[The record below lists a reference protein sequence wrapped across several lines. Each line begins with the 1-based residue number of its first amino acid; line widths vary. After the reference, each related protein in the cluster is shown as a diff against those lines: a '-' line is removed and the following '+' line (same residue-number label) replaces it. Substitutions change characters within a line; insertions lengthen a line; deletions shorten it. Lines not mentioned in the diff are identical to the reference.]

1 MDKSEFERYTITV
14 RVIDFMIL
22 AGSFYLACFLLS
34 IPVAN
39 NLIIQTLVYACIVL
53 LSVTFGNHLLSSAIT
68 SSGRVVKMIIINA
81 TGLFIGAIIM
91 LIFGYIFPE
100 LGGVTFAVLLASVM
114 AFFVFG
120 TLSPLLRSDRHS
132 LL

>member
-1 MDKSEFERYTITV
+1 MDINENEPDTIAV
-14 RVIDFMIL
+14 RFIDFMVL
-22 AGSFYLACFLLS
+22 GGSFYLACFLLS

-39 NLIIQTLVYACIVL
+39 ILIIQTFMYASTVL
-53 LSVTFGNHLLSSAIT
+53 LAVVVGNRLLSSTLT
-68 SSGRVVKMIIINA
+68 SAGRVVKMIIINA
-81 TGLFIGAIIM
+81 TGLFIGSIIM

-100 LGGVTFAVLLASVM
+100 LGGFSVAVVFASVM

-132 LL
+132 VP

>member
-1 MDKSEFERYTITV
+1 MDNSDTITEK
-14 RVIDFMIL
+14 IINFIIL
-22 AGSFYLACFLLS
+22 GCSFYLSCFLLS
-34 IPVAN
+34 IQVER
-39 NLIIQTLVYACIVL
+39 NLIIQTFIYACVVL
-53 LSVTFGNHLLSSAIT
+53 LVVAIGKRILFANFSSA
-68 SSGRVVKMIIINA
+68 GRVVKTIIINA
-81 TGLFIGAIIM
+81 TGLFIGVIIM

-100 LGGVTFAVLLASVM
+100 LGEFTVAVLLASVM

>member
-1 MDKSEFERYTITV
+1 MDNSDAITEKTISFL
-14 RVIDFMIL
+14 IP
-22 AGSFYLACFLLS
+22 GCSFYLSCFLLS
-34 IPVAN
+34 IQVES
-39 NLIIQTLVYACIVL
+39 NLIIHTFIYACIVL
-53 LSVTFGNHLLSSAIT
+53 LAVTLGKRMLSATFTSA
-68 SSGRVVKMIIINA
+68 GRVVKTIIINA

-100 LGGVTFAVLLASVM
+100 LGEFTVAVVLASVM

-120 TLSPLLRSDRHS
+120 TLSPLLRSERHS

>member
-1 MDKSEFERYTITV
+1 MDNSDTITEKT
-14 RVIDFMIL
+14 ISFIIL
-22 AGSFYLACFLLS
+22 GCSFYLSCILLS
-34 IPVAN
+34 IQVES
-39 NLIIQTLVYACIVL
+39 NLIIQTFIYACVVL
-53 LSVTFGNHLLSSAIT
+53 LAVTLGKRMLSSTFT
-68 SSGRVVKMIIINA
+68 SAGRVVKTIIINA

-100 LGGVTFAVLLASVM
+100 LGEFTVAVVLASIM

>member
-1 MDKSEFERYTITV
+1 MYNSDTITEKT
-14 RVIDFMIL
+14 ISFIIL
-22 AGSFYLACFLLS
+22 GCSFYLSCFLLS
-34 IPVAN
+34 IQVES
-39 NLIIQTLVYACIVL
+39 NLIIHTFLYACIVL
-53 LSVTFGNHLLSSAIT
+53 LAVTLGKRLLSSAFT
-68 SSGRVVKMIIINA
+68 SAGRVVKMIIINA

-100 LGGVTFAVLLASVM
+100 FDEFTVAVVLASFM

>member
-1 MDKSEFERYTITV
+1 MDNSEIKRDTITENT
-14 RVIDFMIL
+14 INFIIL
-22 AGSFYLACFLLS
+22 GGSFYLSCILLS
-34 IPVAN
+34 IQVER
-39 NLIIQTLVYACIVL
+39 NLIIHTFIYAGIVL
-53 LSVTFGNHLLSSAIT
+53 LAVSFGKRMLSASFTSV
-68 SSGRVVKMIIINA
+68 GRVVKTIIINA

-91 LIFGYIFPE
+91 LIFGYIFPG
-100 LGGVTFAVLLASVM
+100 LGEFTVAVVLASVM

>member
-1 MDKSEFERYTITV
+1 MDCSEIKRDTISEKT
-14 RVIDFMIL
+14 INFIIL
-22 AGSFYLACFLLS
+22 GGSFYLACFLLS
-34 IPVAN
+34 IQVES
-39 NLIIQTLVYACIVL
+39 NLIIQTFIYACVVL
-53 LSVTFGNHLLSSAIT
+53 LAVSIVKRLLFSTFTSA
-68 SSGRVVKMIIINA
+68 GRVVKTIIINA

-100 LGGVTFAVLLASVM
+100 LGEFTVAVVLASVM

>member
-1 MDKSEFERYTITV
+1 MDNSETITEKS
-14 RVIDFMIL
+14 INFIIL
-22 AGSFYLACFLLS
+22 GCSFHLSCFLLS
-34 IPVAN
+34 IQVER
-39 NLIIQTLVYACIVL
+39 NLIIHTLIYACIIL
-53 LSVTFGNHLLSSAIT
+53 LAVSIGKRMLSSTFT
-68 SSGRVVKMIIINA
+68 SAGRVVKTFIINA

-100 LGGVTFAVLLASVM
+100 LGGFTVAVVLASVM

-132 LL
+132 VP

>member
-1 MDKSEFERYTITV
+1 MDNSDTITGKT
-14 RVIDFMIL
+14 INFIIL
-22 AGSFYLACFLLS
+22 GCSFYLSCFLLS
-34 IPVAN
+34 IQVES
-39 NLIIQTLVYACIVL
+39 NLIIQTLIYACVVL
-53 LSVTFGNHLLSSAIT
+53 LAVSIGKRMLSANFTSA
-68 SSGRVVKMIIINA
+68 GRVVKTIIINA

-100 LGGVTFAVLLASVM
+100 LGEFTVAVVLASVM

>member
-1 MDKSEFERYTITV
+1 MDNRDTITEKS
-14 RVIDFMIL
+14 INFIIL
-22 AGSFYLACFLLS
+22 GCSFYLSCILLS
-34 IPVAN
+34 IQAES
-39 NLIIQTLVYACIVL
+39 NLIIHTFIYAGIAQLAMSFGKRTLAAN
-53 LSVTFGNHLLSSAIT
+53 FT
-68 SSGRVVKMIIINA
+68 STGSTGRVVKTIIINA

-91 LIFGYIFPE
+91 LIFGYIFPD
-100 LGGVTFAVLLASVM
+100 LGEFTVAVILASVM

>member
-1 MDKSEFERYTITV
+1 MDTSDTITEKT
-14 RVIDFMIL
+14 INFIIL
-22 AGSFYLACFLLS
+22 GGSFYLSCFLLS
-34 IPVAN
+34 IQVES
-39 NLIIQTLVYACIVL
+39 NLIIQTFIYACVVL
-53 LSVTFGNHLLSSAIT
+53 LAVTLGKRMLSSTFT
-68 SSGRVVKMIIINA
+68 SAGRVVKMIIINA
-81 TGLFIGAIIM
+81 TGLIIGAIIM

-100 LGGVTFAVLLASVM
+100 LGEFTVAVVLASVM

>member
-1 MDKSEFERYTITV
+1 MDNSEIKRDTITENTINFIV
-14 RVIDFMIL
+14 P
-22 AGSFYLACFLLS
+22 GCSFYLSCFLLS
-34 IPVAN
+34 IQVES
-39 NLIIQTLVYACIVL
+39 NLIIQTFIYACVVL
-53 LSVTFGNHLLSSAIT
+53 LAVVIGKRILFANFTSA
-68 SSGRVVKMIIINA
+68 GRVVKMIIINS

-100 LGGVTFAVLLASVM
+100 FDEFTVAVVLASFM

>member
-1 MDKSEFERYTITV
+1 MDNSETITEKT
-14 RVIDFMIL
+14 ISFIIL
-22 AGSFYLACFLLS
+22 GGSFYLSCFLLS
-34 IPVAN
+34 IQVESK
-39 NLIIQTLVYACIVL
+39 LIIHTFIYAGIAQLAMSFGKRTLAAN
-53 LSVTFGNHLLSSAIT
+53 FT
-68 SSGRVVKMIIINA
+68 STGSTGRVVETIIINA

-100 LGGVTFAVLLASVM
+100 LGGFSVAVVLASLM

-132 LL
+132 VP

>member
-1 MDKSEFERYTITV
+1 MDISDIKREAISEKTINF
-14 RVIDFMIL
+14 IIL
-22 AGSFYLACFLLS
+22 GGSFYLSCFLLS
-34 IPVAN
+34 IQVES
-39 NLIIQTLVYACIVL
+39 NLIIQTFLYAGIVL
-53 LSVTFGNHLLSSAIT
+53 LAVSIGKRMLSSTFNSA
-68 SSGRVVKMIIINA
+68 GRVVKMIIINA

-100 LGGVTFAVLLASVM
+100 LGEFTVAVVLASVM

>member
-1 MDKSEFERYTITV
+1 MDKSEIKRDTITE
-14 RVIDFMIL
+14 ITINFLIL
-22 AGSFYLACFLLS
+22 SGSFYLSCFLLS
-34 IPVAN
+34 IQVEG
-39 NLIIQTLVYACIVL
+39 NLIIHTFLYACIVL
-53 LSVTFGNHLLSSAIT
+53 LAVTLGKRLLPANFT
-68 SSGRVVKMIIINA
+68 TAGRVVKTIIINA

-100 LGGVTFAVLLASVM
+100 LGEFTVAVVLASVM